1 MAAPRPSLTLTLLQ
15 AREAAMGFFRPSLNQ
30 QGLTEQQWRII
41 RILRQ
46 SGEMEI
52 HQLANQACILKPS
65 MTGVLSRMERD
76 GLVRR
81 WKSAQDQRRV
91 FVGLTE
97 QGQQCF
103 ISMSE
108 DMERNHQRLLGQF
121 GDEKLQQLLGL
132 LNELKQ
138 VKP

>member
-30 QGLTEQQWRII
+30 HGLTEQQWRII

-52 HQLANQACILKPS
+52 HQLASQACILKPS

-76 GLVRR
+76 GVVRR
-81 WKSAQDQRRV
+81 WKSPQDQRRV

-103 ISMSE
+103 VSMSE
-108 DMERNHQRLLGQF
+108 DMECNYQRILEQF
-121 GDEKLQQLLGL
+121 GAEKLQQLLGL

-138 VKP
+138 IKP